1 MSTTVQDIIKNK
13 AKEIAQEVIEI
24 RHHIHSNPELSFQ
37 EFETAKFVER
47 YLQSLGLHTHRI
59 SETGVWA
66 MIEGAKPGKTVG
78 LRADLDA
85 LPIEEQSTK
94 SYVSQNKGVMHA
106 CGHDVHT
113 ACLLG
118 AAKILTQLKDQLSG
132 NIKLIFQPGEE
143 KLPGGASLLIKEGI
157 LSNPPVDF
165 MIGQHV
171 MPLIKTGNV
180 GFRKGLYMASTDEI
194 YITITGKGGHGAMPH
209 MGVDPIAVSAAIITN
224 LQQIVSRKASPI
236 IPTVLSFG
244 KINSEGGA
252 TNIIPN
258 KVFIEGTLRTLDE
271 SWRSNAK
278 SLIVS
283 MAEQIASSFGAQA
296 EVNIVNG
303 YPYLK
308 NEEKLTQQMEDFA
321 QLFLGQSQVET
332 LDMWMAA
339 EDFAYYSQQVPS
351 CFYRLGTRNEEKGI
365 TKPVHTN
372 GFDVDEEALET
383 GTGLMAFLAYQ
394 CLNNQN

>member
-1 MSTTVQDIIKNK
+1 
-13 AKEIAQEVIEI
+13 
-24 RHHIHSNPELSFQ
+24 
-37 EFETAKFVER
+37 
-47 YLQSLGLHTHRI
+47 LQSLGLHTHRI

-143 KLPGGASLLIKEGI
+143 KLPVGSSLLIKEGI

-283 MAEQIASSFGAQA
+283 MTEQIASSFGAQA

-372 GFDVDEEALET
+372 GFDVDEEALEI

>member
-1 MSTTVQDIIKNK
+1 
-13 AKEIAQEVIEI
+13 
-24 RHHIHSNPELSFQ
+24 
-37 EFETAKFVER
+37 
-47 YLQSLGLHTHRI
+47 
-59 SETGVWA
+59 
-66 MIEGAKPGKTVG
+66 
-78 LRADLDA
+78 
-85 LPIEEQSTK
+85 
-94 SYVSQNKGVMHA
+94 
-106 CGHDVHT
+106 
-113 ACLLG
+113 
-118 AAKILTQLKDQLSG
+118 
-132 NIKLIFQPGEE
+132 
-143 KLPGGASLLIKEGI
+143 
-157 LSNPPVDF
+157 
-165 MIGQHV
+165 
-171 MPLIKTGNV
+171 
-180 GFRKGLYMASTDEI
+180 
-194 YITITGKGGHGAMPH
+194 
-209 MGVDPIAVSAAIITN
+209 
-224 LQQIVSRKASPI
+224 
-236 IPTVLSFG
+236 VLSFG

-283 MAEQIASSFGAQA
+283 MTEQIASSFGAQA

-365 TKPVHTN
+365 IKPVHTN

>member
-1 MSTTVQDIIKNK
+1 MSTTVQDIIINK
-13 AKEIAQEVIEI
+13 AKEIAQEVIEM
-24 RHHIHSNPELSFQ
+24 RHHLHSNPELSFQ
-37 EFETAKFVER
+37 EFETANFVER
-47 YLQSLGLHTHRI
+47 YLISLGLQTHRI
-59 SETGVWA
+59 AETGVWA
-66 MIEGAKPGKTVG
+66 MIEGSKSGKTVG

-94 SYVSQNKGVMHA
+94 SYISQNKGVMHA

-113 ACLLG
+113 SCLLG
-118 AAKILTQLKDQLSG
+118 AAKILTQLKDQLNG

-157 LSNPPVDF
+157 LTNPPVDF

-258 KVFIEGTLRTLDE
+258 RVFIEGTLRTFDE
-271 SWRSNAK
+271 TWRANAK
-278 SLIVS
+278 SLIILMS
-283 MAEQIASSFGAQA
+283 EQIASSFGAQA
-296 EVNIVNG
+296 EVKIVDG

-308 NEEKLTQQMEDFA
+308 NEEKLTQQLEGLSQMY
-321 QLFLGQSQVET
+321 LGISKVET

-339 EDFAYYSQQVPS
+339 EDFSYYSQQVPS

-372 GFDVDEEALET
+372 GFDIDEDAIET
-383 GTGLMAFLAYQ
+383 GVGLMAYLAYQ
-394 CLNNQN
+394 SLIN

>member
-1 MSTTVQDIIKNK
+1 
-13 AKEIAQEVIEI
+13 
-24 RHHIHSNPELSFQ
+24 
-37 EFETAKFVER
+37 
-47 YLQSLGLHTHRI
+47 
-59 SETGVWA
+59 
-66 MIEGAKPGKTVG
+66 
-78 LRADLDA
+78 
-85 LPIEEQSTK
+85 
-94 SYVSQNKGVMHA
+94 
-106 CGHDVHT
+106 
-113 ACLLG
+113 LLG
-118 AAKILTQLKDQLSG
+118 AAKILTQLKDQLNG

-157 LSNPPVDF
+157 LTNPPVDF

-171 MPLIKTGNV
+171 MPLINTGNV

-209 MGVDPIAVSAAIITN
+209 MGVDPIAVTAAIITN

-258 KVFIEGTLRTLDE
+258 KVFIEGTLRTFDE
-271 SWRSNAK
+271 TWRANAT
-278 SLIVS
+278 SLIIS
-283 MAEQIASSFGAQA
+283 MSEQIASSFGAKA
-296 EVNIVNG
+296 EVKIIDG

-308 NEEKLTQQMEDFA
+308 NEEKLTQQLEGFA
-321 QLFLGQSQVET
+321 QMYLGQSQVET

-339 EDFAYYSQQVPS
+339 EDFSYYSQQVPS

-372 GFDVDEEALET
+372 GFDIDEDAIEI
-383 GTGLMAFLAYQ
+383 GVGLMAFLAYQ
-394 CLNNQN
+394 SLINEY

>member
-1 MSTTVQDIIKNK
+1 
-13 AKEIAQEVIEI
+13 
-24 RHHIHSNPELSFQ
+24 
-37 EFETAKFVER
+37 
-47 YLQSLGLHTHRI
+47 
-59 SETGVWA
+59 
-66 MIEGAKPGKTVG
+66 
-78 LRADLDA
+78 
-85 LPIEEQSTK
+85 
-94 SYVSQNKGVMHA
+94 MHA

-118 AAKILTQLKDQLSG
+118 AAKILTQLKDQLKG

-157 LSNPPVDF
+157 LTNPPVDF

-171 MPLIKTGNV
+171 MPLINTGNV

-258 KVFIEGTLRTLDE
+258 RVFIEGTLRTLDE
-271 SWRSNAK
+271 SWRANAK
-278 SLIVS
+278 ALISS
-283 MAEQIASSFGAQA
+283 MSEQIASSFGAHA
-296 EVNIVNG
+296 EVKIIDG

-308 NEEKLTQQMEDFA
+308 NEEKLTQNLEGFA
-321 QLFLGQSQVET
+321 QSYLGQAQVET

-339 EDFAYYSQQVPS
+339 EDFSYYSQLVPS

-365 TKPVHTN
+365 IKPVHTN
-372 GFDVDEEALET
+372 GFDVDEDALET
-383 GTGLMAFLAYQ
+383 GAGLMAFLAYQ
-394 CLNNQN
+394 SLNNHN